1 MTRDRLLAL
10 LKRCEQATN
19 SGDEYAPACAVCELY
34 THAPDC
40 ELKAAI
46 DWLERQPAGTDVL
59 AAEPMSQRIYDDD
72 APDGSSYE
80 MRTIWQSP
88 RPPRNGGL

>member
-10 LKRCEQATN
+10 LKKCEQATN
-19 SGDEYAPACAVCELY
+19 SGDEYSPACAVCELY

-46 DWLERQPAGTDVL
+46 DWLEDESNSRQLHLTCAFILPCK
-59 AAEPMSQRIYDDD
+59 
-72 APDGSSYE
+72 
-80 MRTIWQSP
+80 
-88 RPPRNGGL
+88 